1 MKRMRNGLL
10 MILITAL
17 VMPAPGVNASQSPGD
32 NPTSPVTNPAT
43 VPPASPPAASP
54 AQSGDVSSLTPMT
67 DGSAAPA
74 ADPRPV
80 GPATPPTPPAVEPAQ
95 PPAAT
100 RPEAPS
106 STQPPVPSAP
116 QPTPDPSTPTPPP
129 PAPPAASGRLIISK
143 LNPDE
148 PEVIELYNPENY
160 PVDLTDARIEF
171 VSRGRAP
178 VLLKRF
184 ESGSVPAQ
192 GFITLGDE
200 SGVPFDVSIK
210 NVISLSGT
218 IRVVLKDYEE
228 ELAFGEG
235 TALDTAGARSGQRFM
250 QRCQADQT
258 TFVMTAFDAT
268 RLGDWPNCQQ
278 DPPPTAPPRNA
289 CSGVRLSEI
298 GAYTPGQFIELHN
311 TSDQPVNLAGCQVTT
326 QRTRAPYVLPDY
338 ELEPQEFLRISA
350 LEAKLSLTK
359 TSGTVYFLTSAGEEI
374 DEVRYQKLA
383 KGTSWALVDGEW
395 RQTHAPTPGEANV
408 FQRWQDCE
416 EGKQINEATGNC
428 VKIPAP
434 PAGPAACAPGY
445 YRHPDTGRCRKL
457 ATAKTPAPC
466 KEGQYRSEE
475 TGRCRSI
482 ASVAAKT
489 LKPCKDGYFRNPETG
504 RCKKI
509 AADSDVLKECAE
521 GFERNPKTNRC
532 RKVIAASMPQAG
544 FAPQKV
550 EQVAGATWGW
560 WVFGGVGLLA
570 LGYGAWQWR
579 WELGQLLRRVGAAFT
594 SGKK

>member
-10 MILITAL
+10 MILIMAL
-17 VMPAPGVNASQSPGD
+17 VMPAPGVNASQSPGGD
-32 NPTSPVTNPAT
+32 STSPATSVAVAPPSTPSAESPA
-43 VPPASPPAASP
+43 PSGDMSSPAPAA
-54 AQSGDVSSLTPMT
+54 
-67 DGSAAPA
+67 DGSAAPVAGGVVTHA
-74 ADPRPV
+74 AS
-80 GPATPPTPPAVEPAQ
+80 PTPPAVEPAKLPIAADPEPQQ
-95 PPAAT
+95 PPT
-100 RPEAPS
+100 
-106 STQPPVPSAP
+106 PPAS
-116 QPTPDPSTPTPPP
+116 QPTPDPSTPTSPSP
-129 PAPPAASGRLIISK
+129 PAPPVVSGRLIISK

-148 PEVIELYNPENY
+148 PEIIELFNPESHA
-160 PVDLTDARIEF
+160 VDLADARIEF
-171 VSRGRAP
+171 VPRDKTP

-200 SGVPFDVSIK
+200 SGVPFDVSTK

-218 IRVVLKDYEE
+218 IRLVLRDYEE

-235 TALDTAGARSGQRFM
+235 TALDAAGVRSGQRFM

-268 RLGDWPNCQQ
+268 RLGTWPNCQQ
-278 DPPPTAPPRNA
+278 DLPPTAPPRNVCA
-289 CSGVRLSEI
+289 GVRLSEI
-298 GAYTPGQFIELHN
+298 GAYTP
-311 TSDQPVNLAGCQVTT
+311 
-326 QRTRAPYVLPDY
+326 YVLPEY
-338 ELEPQEFLRISA
+338 ELEPQEFLRISS

-395 RQTHAPTPGEANV
+395 RQTYAPTPGEANV

-416 EGKQINEATGNC
+416 EGKQINEVTGNC
-428 VKIPAP
+428 VNIPVP

-445 YRHPDTGRCRKL
+445 YRHPETGRCRKL
-457 ATAKTPAPC
+457 ATAKAPAPC
-466 KEGQYRSEE
+466 KEGYYRSEA

-489 LKPCKDGYFRNPETG
+489 LKPCPDGEFRNLATG

-509 AADSDVLKECAE
+509 AAASDVAKECPE
-521 GFERNPKTNRC
+521 GFERNPATNRC
-532 RKVIAASMPQAG
+532 RKIQQTTPPKVD
-544 FAPQKV
+544 FAPEPAK
-550 EQVAGATWGW
+550 EVAGAVWGW
-560 WVFGGVGLLA
+560 WVAGGAGVLA
-570 LGYGAWQWR
+570 LGYAAWEWR
-579 WELGQLLRRVGAAFT
+579 WELRRLLRRNG
-594 SGKK
+594 